1 MIPAILGLLISAV
14 CIRLAFPD
22 PARRR
27 LDIYAAAFSVHLLAT
42 MSYWVL
48 ALADGFDA
56 QFYFTD
62 PLDWADQPFATGS
75 VFMIQFVQA
84 TKSVFGGSFFE
95 YFLFFQC
102 FGMIGVALII
112 RAFGE
117 VAQSLTIVV
126 PGGVWLLA
134 LLPGLHLWTVAIG
147 KDAPLFMAVCM
158 SVWAAMRIESRF
170 VWLAVAI
177 LIMALVRPHIAA
189 ISMLAFATSLLFDRR
204 LPAGAKLLLAIVS
217 AAGLGF
223 VMTTAQSQLG
233 LETLDPQGISEFIE
247 RNQNLGQS
255 IAGGEE
261 LVNLPYPLK
270 VLSLLFRPFF
280 VDADGI
286 LGLVASVENLV
297 LVFLVG
303 SIAVRVRMAIE
314 LAKDVFYIGY
324 CMVFSSA
331 VIVLLAFLNYN
342 VGLGLRQKMMAM
354 PGILVVSASLTLY
367 RRYLARA
374 GREDPMAQAPNPLFR

>member
-1 MIPAILGLLISAV
+1 MIPAIFGLLVSIA

-22 PARRR
+22 AARRQ
-27 LDIYAAAFSVHLLAT
+27 LAVYSAVFGMHLLAT
-42 MSYWVL
+42 LYYWSL
-48 ALADGFDA
+48 ASTDGFDA
-56 QFYFTD
+56 QFYYSD
-62 PLDWADQPFATGS
+62 PLDWANEPFATGS
-75 VFMIQFVQA
+75 VFMIKFVQLA
-84 TKSVFGGSFFE
+84 KSVFGGTFFG

-117 VAQSLTIVV
+117 VAESLMIEV
-126 PGGVWLLA
+126 PSGVWLLA

-147 KDAPLFMAVCM
+147 KDAPLFMAVCI
-158 SVWAAMRIESRF
+158 SVWAVMRIDSRF

-189 ISMLAFATSLLFDRR
+189 ISMLAFGFSLLFDRR
-204 LPAGAKLLLAIVS
+204 LPAVAKLLLAMVS

-233 LETLDPQGISEFIE
+233 LESLDPQGISAFIE
-247 RNQNLGQS
+247 RNQKLGQS

-270 VLSLLFRPFF
+270 LLSLMFRPFF
-280 VDADGI
+280 FDAHGI
-286 LGLVASVENLV
+286 LGLIASAENLI
-297 LVFLVG
+297 LVFLIG
-303 SIAVRVRMAIE
+303 SIAMRLRMLVE

-324 CMVFSSA
+324 CMVFSAS
-331 VIVLLAFLNYN
+331 VLVLLAFLNYN
-342 VGLGLRQKMMAM
+342 VGLGLRQKMMAI
-354 PGILVVSASLTLY
+354 PGILIVSASLTLY
-367 RRYLARA
+367 RRYQSGT
-374 GREDPMAQAPNPLFR
+374 GREDPPMQAVGRLFR